1 MRHLSIPLLF
11 LLLFIFSCG
20 PKQEVDSTIII
31 AGQFLHSES
40 KEVEIY
46 MGNDS
51 EFFPI
56 AEDGHFQVRLEI
68 DDYRTFQLGTDRR
81 SFELFMVPGDSI
93 YVTADGKDFRNS
105 FQASGDRVEENAYL
119 VEKDRSYFESNMM
132 DLFEKDK
139 DEYFEVKNGFFTD
152 QRKHFDQLEQ
162 AQKIHPCLLKLEE
175 AYFEFAPLSFDIYYL
190 NFQVFYNNMAIE
202 EVDFPLEE
210 MKAKLAEI
218 DLGRSDLLNEGSYT
232 AIISHMLSEKT
243 KEISKQDSTL
253 QNSPEGNERAAFL
266 AMEELLK
273 NPSVKDFFLFRRL
286 MENLQFRGLEAAQ
299 SSIDKF
305 IAENQSPKLVTK
317 LEKELK
323 KWDAIMPGM
332 EIPDF
337 SFEDISGEMVQLSNL
352 KGTLVYIDIWATW
365 CKPCIEE
372 HPHWGQLKADYEG
385 QPVSF
390 LTISIDENKEAWEK
404 MVISKNMEGLQWI
417 AENAWRSDLNR
428 HFMVNSIPRFILLDR
443 EGKII
448 DPNAARPSG
457 DIRKTL
463 DQFL

>member
-1 MRHLSIPLLF
+1 MKHLSVFPLF
-11 LLLFIFSCG
+11 LLLFVFSCG
-20 PKQEVDSTIII
+20 PKQVVDSTIII
-31 AGQFLHSES
+31 AGQFFNSES

-51 EFFPI
+51 EFFPL
-56 AEDGHFQVRLEI
+56 AEDGHFLIGLEI

-93 YVTADGKDFRNS
+93 YVTADAKDFRNS
-105 FQASGDRVEENAYL
+105 FQASGDRIAENTYL
-119 VEKDRSYFESNMM
+119 VEKTRSYFESNMM

-139 DEYFEVKNGFFTD
+139 DEYFEVKNGFFAD
-152 QRKHFDQLEQ
+152 QRKHFDQLKQ
-162 AQKIHPCLLKLEE
+162 AQEIHPGFLKLEE
-175 AYFEFAPLSFDIYYL
+175 AYFEYTPLSFDIYYL
-190 NFQVFYNNMAIE
+190 NSQAFFKNLTKE
-202 EVDFPLEE
+202 ELDFPMEE
-210 MKAKLAEI
+210 LKAKLAEI
-218 DLGRSDLLNEGSYT
+218 DLGRSDLLIEGSYT
-232 AIISHMLSEKT
+232 AIISHLLGEKT
-243 KEISKQDSTL
+243 KEISNHDTTL
-253 QNSPEGNERAAFL
+253 QNTPEGNERAAFL
-266 AMEELLK
+266 AMEELLE
-273 NPSVKDFFLFRRL
+273 NPAVKDFFLFRHL
-286 MENLQFRGLEAAQ
+286 MENLQFKGLEAAKP
-299 SSIDKF
+299 SIEKF
-305 IAENQSPKLVTK
+305 QAENQSPKLVSK

-372 HPHWGQLKADYEG
+372 HPYWDQLKADYED

-417 AENAWRSDLNR
+417 AEKAWRSDLNL
-428 HFMVNSIPRFILLDR
+428 HFMVNSIPRFILLDG

-448 DPNAARPSG
+448 DPNAERPSG
-457 DIRKTL
+457 DIWKTL